1 MALLKKLYLYSM
13 TESQNENQSAEK
25 QAAENAAAEMQAKDL
40 QAKKAR
46 AERIRKMRGWLS
58 PRDSVVDDFT
68 AEDEALYYGSG
79 HSGWNR

>member
-1 MALLKKLYLYSM
+1 MIGKMYLYCM
-13 TESQNENQSAEK
+13 TESVNENQG
-25 QAAENAAAEMQAKDL
+25 AENQDSEL

-46 AERIRKMRGWLS
+46 AERIKKMRGWLS
-58 PRDSVVDDFT
+58 PRDSVADDFT

>member
-1 MALLKKLYLYSM
+1 MNNLP
-13 TESQNENQSAEK
+13 NEKQDAEK
-25 QAAENAAAEMQAKDL
+25 QDADL

-58 PRDSVVDDFT
+58 PRDSVADDFT

>member
-1 MALLKKLYLYSM
+1 MADS
-13 TESQNENQSAEK
+13 SNEK
-25 QAAENAAAEMQAKDL
+25 QDVALQDL

-46 AERIRKMRGWLS
+46 AERIKKMRGWLS
-58 PRDSVVDDFT
+58 PCDSVADDFT

>member
-1 MALLKKLYLYSM
+1 MDKIAEKLYLYNM
-13 TESQNENQSAEK
+13 TESVNENQGT
-25 QAAENAAAEMQAKDL
+25 ENQDSEL

-58 PRDSVVDDFT
+58 PRDSVADDFT

>member
-1 MALLKKLYLYSM
+1 MDKIAEKLYLYAM
-13 TESQNENQSAEK
+13 TDLPNENQDAGKLDAE
-25 QAAENAAAEMQAKDL
+25 L

-46 AERIRKMRGWLS
+46 AERIKKMRGWLS
-58 PRDSVVDDFT
+58 PRDSVADDFT

>member
-1 MALLKKLYLYSM
+1 MYLYGM
-13 TESQNENQSAEK
+13 TDSPNEKQKAGDAAKQSADL
-25 QAAENAAAEMQAKDL
+25 QAENL

-58 PRDSVVDDFT
+58 PRDSVADDFT

>member
-1 MALLKKLYLYSM
+1 MYLCIM
-13 TESQNENQSAEK
+13 TDLPNEKRDAENQDAE
-25 QAAENAAAEMQAKDL
+25 L

-58 PRDSVVDDFT
+58 PRDSVADDFT

>member
-1 MALLKKLYLYSM
+1 MADLSNEKLDAKNQGTPKQDAPQKSVELQ
-13 TESQNENQSAEK
+13 TE
-25 QAAENAAAEMQAKDL
+25 DL

-58 PRDSVVDDFT
+58 PRDSIADDFT

>member
-1 MALLKKLYLYSM
+1 MDKIAEKLYLYNM
-13 TESQNENQSAEK
+13 TESANENQGT
-25 QAAENAAAEMQAKDL
+25 ENQDSEL

-58 PRDSVVDDFT
+58 PRDSVADDFT

>member
-1 MALLKKLYLYSM
+1 MMDS
-13 TESQNENQSAEK
+13 SNEK
-25 QAAENAAAEMQAKDL
+25 QGVETQDAEL

-46 AERIRKMRGWLS
+46 AERIKKMRGWLS
-58 PRDSVVDDFT
+58 PRDSVADDFS